1 VPAAPAW
8 VSYAALIV
16 SLLALVVSIV
26 VAGWNVYTWRS
37 AGPRLT
43 LVAHDRPPMY
53 PPDSE
58 DRPLESWLLVIECHN
73 DGRTSTKVH
82 KLRLRGTD
90 GSSVTCQ
97 RTDNSDPVPVDV
109 PGKNMATWII
119 SASTLKNIGLPRTD
133 DGALVLEPE
142 VTWGAGKVL
151 TGNQVALMLPA
162 DGQVPFPNAKVGTP
176 SVRVEQP
183 PADDQP

>member
-1 VPAAPAW
+1 MSVAPAW

-53 PPDSE
+53 PHDSE
-58 DRPLESWLLVIECHN
+58 DRPLESWVLVIECRN
-73 DGRTSTKVH
+73 DGRSATKVH
-82 KLRLRGTD
+82 ELRFRGSD
-90 GSSVTCQ
+90 GTPVECQ
-97 RTDNSDPVPVDV
+97 LTENSDPVPVTID
-109 PGKNMATWII
+109 GKNRARWIVSI
-119 SASTLKNIGLPRTD
+119 GTLRNIALPPTD

-142 VTWGAGKVL
+142 ITWGASEVL

-162 DGQVPFPNAKVGTP
+162 EGQVPFPNGKVGTP
-176 SVRVEQP
+176 TFRLGGPPQP
-183 PADDQP
+183 